1 MQCSVHMVMSRGLAH
16 LPCPWAR
23 SHLPHPHLPS
33 DQTDVLQHTVNALGS
48 LLGHPAILA
57 QLQQASAA
65 PVAEPGQ
72 DDAAMLQL
80 EALHAL
86 LLILPLPEVGY
97 FGACVVSCDA
107 DVSSRGVPSGFHMI
121 PLHDSGI
128 HTLRDSILP
137 CTH

>member
-1 MQCSVHMVMSRGLAH
+1 MPLALGPVHTF
-16 LPCPWAR
+16 
-23 SHLPHPHLPS
+23 PHPHLPA

-97 FGACVVSCDA
+97 VDAGVTPYSAVVA
-107 DVSSRGVPSGFHMI
+107 NTVP
-121 PLHDSGI
+121 PHDSEINVLGRSPNY
-128 HTLRDSILP
+128 LAPNLAS
-137 CTH
+137 